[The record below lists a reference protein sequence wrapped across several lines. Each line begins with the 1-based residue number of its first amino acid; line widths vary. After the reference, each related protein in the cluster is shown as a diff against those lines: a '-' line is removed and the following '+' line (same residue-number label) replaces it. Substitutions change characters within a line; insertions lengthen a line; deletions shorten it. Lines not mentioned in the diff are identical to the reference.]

1 MEILKEDKYIKG
13 GYGMEFYEMQDGVTL
28 SEIEKF
34 NYPNRKLA
42 VVIQIYN
49 DEGLIL
55 LQKRGSKS
63 RDENGL
69 YEDIGGKVE
78 EDDSSFKAAI
88 ERELLEEVGSE
99 VEVKLSE
106 PVGLYHNSKNGID
119 WLFVVY
125 LGKYIRGEFKVME
138 PLKCEGYRF
147 FQCEE
152 AMESSMVT
160 KSSKFLIKSLKR
172 MRQ

>member
-1 MEILKEDKYIKG
+1 
-13 GYGMEFYEMQDGVTL
+13 MEFYKMEDGIT
-28 SEIEKF
+28 SKDIRKF
-34 NYPNRKLA
+34 NYPNQKLG
-42 VVIQIYN
+42 VIVQIYN
-49 DEGLIL
+49 DDGLIL
-55 LQKRGSKS
+55 LQKRGCKS
-63 RDENGL
+63 RDENGM

-78 EDDSSFKAAI
+78 EEDDSFKAAI
-88 ERELLEEVGSE
+88 ERELLEEAGSE

-125 LGKYIRGEFKVME
+125 LGKYVKGEFKVME

-147 FQCEE
+147 WWYEE

-160 KSSKFLIKSLKR
+160 QSSKFLMKSLKMIR
-172 MRQ
+172 R